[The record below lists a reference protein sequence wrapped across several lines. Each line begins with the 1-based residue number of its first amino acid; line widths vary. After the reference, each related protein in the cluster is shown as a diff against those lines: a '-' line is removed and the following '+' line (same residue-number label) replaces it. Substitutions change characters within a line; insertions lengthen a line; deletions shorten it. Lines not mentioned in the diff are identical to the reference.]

1 MDQREHGLVTAI
13 DFLVQGGDQM
23 QRGLAQSQG
32 ELAATKVALAAE
44 TKAHADTKTFL
55 ASANAQLAALASAPR
70 PVAHP
75 AESRELDRTDVP
87 ELEDRKG

>member
-23 QRGLAQSQG
+23 RRGLAQAQG

-55 ASANAQLAALASAPR
+55 ASANAQLAALASAP
-70 PVAHP
+70 PP
-75 AESRELDRTDVP
+75 AAP